1 MVSELINEKGLKIN
15 SVFLIVVS
23 EKFIMGCPNA
33 SENLKNKR
41 AKNPNFKNIFF
52 GIENLMSM
60 QKLLLLLILH

>member
-15 SVFLIVVS
+15 SVFLIEVS
-23 EKFIMGCPNA
+23 EKFMMCCPNA

-52 GIENLMSM
+52 GIENLMST
-60 QKLLLLLILH
+60 QKLLI

>member
-23 EKFIMGCPNA
+23 EKFMMGCPNA

-41 AKNPNFKNIFF
+41 AKNPNFENIFF

-60 QKLLLLLILH
+60 QKLLI